1 VKRRELLRWL
11 TAARLF
17 EAKRV
22 KEFSMISRSK
32 TALIAAV
39 WVVTLNSLLVLGA
52 EPVRL
57 FDGKSFAG
65 WDGDTNRTWQVRS
78 GALVGG
84 SLKDTV
90 PRNEFLASTQSYTNF
105 VLRLKF
111 KLVGTE
117 GFVNAGVQIRS
128 QRVPN
133 DSEMIGYQA
142 DIGAGWF
149 GAIYDESRR
158 NQVLA
163 KPAEADVK
171 KAVKVGDWN
180 DYEIRAEGR
189 RVVLKINGIQMVD
202 YTEADAAIPQFG
214 RLGLQVH
221 GGGKSEISYRDLT
234 LEVLP

>member
-1 VKRRELLRWL
+1 
-11 TAARLF
+11 
-17 EAKRV
+17 
-22 KEFSMISRSK
+22 MISRCVRFLG
-32 TALIAAV
+32 ALACA
-39 WVVTLNSLLVLGA
+39 WTLAGA

-57 FDGKSFAG
+57 FDGATFQG
-65 WDGDTNRTWQVRS
+65 WDGDTNRTWRIRD

-84 SLKDTV
+84 SLTATV
-90 PRNEFLASTQSYTNF
+90 PRNEFLATTAGYTNF

-111 KLVGTE
+111 KLTGSE
-117 GFVNAGVQIRS
+117 GFVNGGVQIRS

-142 DIGAGWF
+142 DIGEGWF

-158 NQVLA
+158 NKVMA

-171 KAVKVGDWN
+171 RAVKPGEWN

-189 RVVLKINGIQMVD
+189 RVILKINGVQMVD

-214 RLGLQVH
+214 RIGLQVH
-221 GGGKSEISYRDLT
+221 GGGKTEICYRDLT
-234 LEVLP
+234 LEPLP

>member
-1 VKRRELLRWL
+1 
-11 TAARLF
+11 
-17 EAKRV
+17 
-22 KEFSMISRSK
+22 MISRSK

>member
-1 VKRRELLRWL
+1 MNSRCLGLLG
-11 TAARLF
+11 
-17 EAKRV
+17 
-22 KEFSMISRSK
+22 
-32 TALIAAV
+32 ALVCAFTVA
-39 WVVTLNSLLVLGA
+39 A

-57 FDGKSFAG
+57 FDGTSFQG
-65 WDGDTNRTWQVRS
+65 WEGDTNRTWRIRD

-84 SLKDTV
+84 SLTTTV
-90 PRNEFLASTQSYTNF
+90 PRNEFLATTTAYTNF

-111 KLVGTE
+111 KLVGSE

-142 DIGAGWF
+142 DIGEGWF

-158 NQVLA
+158 NKVLA

-171 KAVKVGDWN
+171 KAVKPGEWN

-189 RVVLKINGIQMVD
+189 RVVLKINGVQMVD
-202 YTEADAAIPQFG
+202 YTEPDAAIPQFG

-221 GGGKSEISYRDLT
+221 GGGKAEVSYKDLT
-234 LEVLP
+234 LEPLP